1 MLSYMV
7 PVEEKPPPVPG
18 KGRLSLELMGSPGSP
33 ESAARRI
40 RTNISKESS
49 TSSFASDLT
58 ISSSTPTGAHEKP
71 RHKLLGNGTKHTTLK
86 RVSFG
91 SSKGSMVETLIYESP
106 LQEEPEGSPPPK
118 VQETAFPYTPVED
131 EFEFVFLRSERSKV
145 RVSFY
150 QGAKPQCLSPP
161 PPGPQPESHVLYATL
176 LSAAADADMA
186 DHVMYNRQ
194 ISTESGWDNP
204 FRPDGDLSREADEIV
219 SLIKGGKPITPTPT
233 AAPQLPVCEEK
244 EEKTQANN
252 VEASAPSPPQQT
264 KIASPVQPSPKAMNG
279 TKNGA
284 AGGEPRHGQVEVQRA
299 PPQEPQ
305 QPEHVTIRKK
315 PKCKCCV
322 LQ

>member
-18 KGRLSLELMGSPGSP
+18 KGRLALEFAPASP
-33 ESAARRI
+33 ESAARRALKAA
-40 RTNISKESS
+40 ISKDSS

-58 ISSSTPTGAHEKP
+58 VSSSTPTGAHEKP
-71 RHKLLGNGTKHTTLK
+71 KHKLLSNGTKHTSLK

-106 LQEEPEGSPPPK
+106 LQEEPESSPPPK
-118 VQETAFPYTPVED
+118 PQETSFPYTPVEED
-131 EFEFVFLRSERSKV
+131 SERAKV

-150 QGAKPQCLSPP
+150 QGARPQCLSPP
-161 PPGPQPESHVLYATL
+161 PAPDSHALYAEL
-176 LSAAADADMA
+176 LSAATTVDMA
-186 DHVMYNRQ
+186 EHAEYNRQ

-233 AAPQLPVCEEK
+233 ATPQLAVCEED
-244 EEKTQANN
+244 EKDHANN
-252 VEASAPSPPQQT
+252 VSANASPSPLM
-264 KIASPVQPSPKAMNG
+264 KVSSPVQQSTPKGMNG
-279 TKNGA
+279 TKNGVA
-284 AGGEPRHGQVEVQRA
+284 EARAGGGGGAGAVEVQRSP
-299 PPQEPQ
+299 PPQPQ
-305 QPEHVTIRKK
+305 QPEHVTIKKK

-322 LQ
+322 VQ

>member
-18 KGRLSLELMGSPGSP
+18 KGRLALELVGSPGSP
-33 ESAARRI
+33 ESAARRL
-40 RTNISKESS
+40 RSNISKESS

-58 ISSSTPTGAHEKP
+58 MSSSTPTGALDKP
-71 RHKLLGNGTKHTTLK
+71 KHKLLSNGTKHTTLK

-106 LQEEPEGSPPPK
+106 LQEEPESSPPPK
-118 VQETAFPYTPVED
+118 VQETSFPYTPVED
-131 EFEFVFLRSERSKV
+131 DSERSKV

-150 QGAKPQCLSPP
+150 QGARPQCLSPP
-161 PPGPQPESHVLYATL
+161 PPAPLPDSHVLYAAL
-176 LSAAADADMA
+176 LSAAANADMT
-186 DHVMYNRQ
+186 DHAMYNRQ

-244 EEKTQANN
+244 EEKSHANN
-252 VEASAPSPPQQT
+252 FSAPAPASPQT
-264 KIASPVQPSPKAMNG
+264 KVTSPVQQSTPKAMNG

-284 AGGEPRHGQVEVQRA
+284 AVADQRPGQVEVQRS
-299 PPQEPQ
+299 PPQEPL
-305 QPEHVTIRKK
+305 QPEHVTIKKK

-322 LQ
+322 IQ

>member
-7 PVEEKPPPVPG
+7 PMEEKPPPVPG
-18 KGRLSLELMGSPGSP
+18 KGRLALELVGSPGSP
-33 ESAARRI
+33 ESAVRRT
-40 RTNISKESS
+40 RTNISKDSS

-58 ISSSTPTGAHEKP
+58 ISSSTPTGALDKP
-71 RHKLLGNGTKHTTLK
+71 KHKLLGNGTKHTTLK

-118 VQETAFPYTPVED
+118 LQETAFPYTPVED
-131 EFEFVFLRSERSKV
+131 DSERSKV

-150 QGAKPQCLSPP
+150 QGVRPQCLSPP
-161 PPGPQPESHVLYATL
+161 PPVSQTDSHVLYAAL
-176 LSAAADADMA
+176 LSAAANADMA
-186 DHVMYNRQ
+186 DHAMYNRQ

-219 SLIKGGKPITPTPT
+219 SLIKGGKPITPTPPPV
-233 AAPQLPVCEEK
+233 AVPQLAACDEK
-244 EEKTQANN
+244 EEKVHVNN
-252 VEASAPSPPQQT
+252 VNANAPSSPQT
-264 KIASPVQPSPKAMNG
+264 KVTSPVQQSTPKAMNG
-279 TKNGA
+279 TKNGTVA
-284 AGGEPRHGQVEVQRA
+284 EVRAGHVEVQRA

-322 LQ
+322 IQ

>member
-7 PVEEKPPPVPG
+7 PVEEKPPPAPG
-18 KGRLSLELMGSPGSP
+18 KGRLALELVGSPASP
-33 ESAARRI
+33 EPAARRARSTI
-40 RTNISKESS
+40 TNISKESS

-71 RHKLLGNGTKHTTLK
+71 KHKLLGNGTKHTSLK

-106 LQEEPEGSPPPK
+106 LQEEPESSPPPK

-131 EFEFVFLRSERSKV
+131 DSERSKV

-150 QGAKPQCLSPP
+150 QGARPQCLSPP
-161 PPGPQPESHVLYATL
+161 PPVPQADSHVLYAAL
-176 LSAAADADMA
+176 LSAAANADMA
-186 DHVMYNRQ
+186 DHTMYNRQ

-219 SLIKGGKPITPTPT
+219 SLIKGGKPITPTPPP
-233 AAPQLPVCEEK
+233 AAVPQLPVCEEK

-252 VEASAPSPPQQT
+252 VNANAPSSPVG
-264 KIASPVQPSPKAMNG
+264 KAASPVQTSAGKAMNG
-279 TKNGA
+279 AQKGV
-284 AGGEPRHGQVEVQRA
+284 AGPVEVQRSA
-299 PPQEPQ
+299 PQEPQ

-315 PKCKCCV
+315 PKCKCCAI
-322 LQ
+322 Q

>member
-7 PVEEKPPPVPG
+7 PVDEKPPPVPG
-18 KGRLSLELMGSPGSP
+18 KGRLALELVGSPGSP
-33 ESAARRI
+33 ESTVRKVK
-40 RTNISKESS
+40 TNISKDSS

-71 RHKLLGNGTKHTTLK
+71 KHKLLSNGSKHTSLK

-106 LQEEPEGSPPPK
+106 LQEEPETSPPPK
-118 VQETAFPYTPVED
+118 VQETAFPYTPVEN
-131 EFEFVFLRSERSKV
+131 ELERSKV

-150 QGAKPQCLSPP
+150 QGARPQCLSPP
-161 PPGPQPESHVLYATL
+161 PSIPLPESPILYAAILT
-176 LSAAADADMA
+176 AAVEADMA
-186 DHVMYNRQ
+186 DHMYNRQ

-233 AAPQLPVCEEK
+233 AAPQLPACDEK
-244 EEKTQANN
+244 EEKTHANN
-252 VEASAPSPPQQT
+252 VNANAPSPQT
-264 KIASPVQPSPKAMNG
+264 KAPLQQSTPKAMNG

-284 AGGEPRHGQVEVQRA
+284 AVPEMRQGQVEVQRA
-299 PPQEPQ
+299 PPQEPL
-305 QPEHVTIRKK
+305 QPEHVTIKK
-315 PKCKCCV
+315 KSKCKCCV
-322 LQ
+322 IQ

>member
-18 KGRLSLELMGSPGSP
+18 KGRLALELVGSPGSP
-33 ESAARRI
+33 EAPVRRA

-58 ISSSTPTGAHEKP
+58 ISSSTPTGALDKP
-71 RHKLLGNGTKHTTLK
+71 KHKLLSNGSKHTTLK

-106 LQEEPEGSPPPK
+106 LQEEPESPPA
-118 VQETAFPYTPVED
+118 QLHETSFPYTPVED
-131 EFEFVFLRSERSKV
+131 DSERSKV

-150 QGAKPQCLSPP
+150 QGARPQCLSPP
-161 PPGPQPESHVLYATL
+161 PAAPLLESHDFYAAL
-176 LSAAADADMA
+176 LSAATKQDMT

-219 SLIKGGKPITPTPT
+219 SLIKGGKPITPTPP
-233 AAPQLPVCEEK
+233 AATPQLPISEEA
-244 EEKTQANN
+244 EEKTHANN
-252 VEASAPSPPQQT
+252 VNAAPPSPQTKVASAPQST
-264 KIASPVQPSPKAMNG
+264 PKAMNG
-279 TKNGA
+279 TKNGGA
-284 AGGEPRHGQVEVQRA
+284 VADLSPGQVEVQRSL
-299 PPQEPQ
+299 PQEPQ
-305 QPEHVTIRKK
+305 QPEHVTIKKK

-322 LQ
+322 IQ

>member
-7 PVEEKPPPVPG
+7 PVEEKPPPAPV
-18 KGRLSLELMGSPGSP
+18 KGRLALELVGSPGSP
-33 ESAARRI
+33 ESAVRKTRS
-40 RTNISKESS
+40 NISKESS

-58 ISSSTPTGAHEKP
+58 ISSSTPTGVLDKP
-71 RHKLLGNGTKHTTLK
+71 KHKLLSNGSKHTSLK

-106 LQEEPEGSPPPK
+106 LQEEPEQTSPPPK
-118 VQETAFPYTPVED
+118 AQETSFPYTPVED
-131 EFEFVFLRSERSKV
+131 ESERSKV

-150 QGAKPQCLSPP
+150 QGARPQCLSPP
-161 PPGPQPESHVLYATL
+161 PQATDPDSHILYASL
-176 LSAAADADMA
+176 LSANSDMGEYN
-186 DHVMYNRQ
+186 VYNRQ

-233 AAPQLPVCEEK
+233 AEPELPVSDEEEK
-244 EEKTQANN
+244 VHANN
-252 VEASAPSPPQQT
+252 INASPPSSPQT
-264 KIASPVQPSPKAMNG
+264 KVASPVQQQSPPKAMNG

-284 AGGEPRHGQVEVQRA
+284 AVPEVRPGQVEVQRSL
-299 PPQEPQ
+299 PQEPL
-305 QPEHVTIRKK
+305 QPEHVTIKKK